1 MKNDKVLSMIGL
13 AKKAGK
19 ISNGAPNCEK
29 AIKSKN
35 SRLIIVACDISDNGK
50 KAITDCC
57 KYYSVNY
64 IEYSDKYTLADCI
77 GSSGVC
83 TAISVNDDGF
93 AEAISK
99 KYAELQ
105 NGRKGE

>member
-1 MKNDKVLSMIGL
+1 MRNDKVLSMIGL

-19 ISNGAPNCEK
+19 ISHGAPNCEK
-29 AIKSKN
+29 AIKSKS
-35 SRLIIVACDISDNGK
+35 SRLIIIAYDISDNGK

-57 KYYSVNY
+57 KYYSVKY
-64 IEYSDKYTLADCI
+64 IEYSDKYALSDCT
-77 GSSGVC
+77 GTSGVC
-83 TAISVNDDGF
+83 TVISVNDDGF
-93 AEAISK
+93 AEAILN